1 MFRLI
6 PPLPKISAISKVYF
20 HEILFSQQHAEAENV
35 VNIMEETV
43 YFAIPNP
50 VERQTIIYSRE
61 GYQQVN
67 NIGVQ

>member
-1 MFRLI
+1 
-6 PPLPKISAISKVYF
+6 
-20 HEILFSQQHAEAENV
+20 
-35 VNIMEETV
+35 MEETV

-67 NIGVQ
+67 DIGVPWDRVSLDVYHSLLPQVSPRKFDIF